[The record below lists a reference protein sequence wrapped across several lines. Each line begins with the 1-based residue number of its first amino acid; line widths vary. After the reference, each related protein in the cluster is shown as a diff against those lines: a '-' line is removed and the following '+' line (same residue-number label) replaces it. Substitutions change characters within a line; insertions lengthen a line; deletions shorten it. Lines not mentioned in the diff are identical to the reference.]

1 MFRVA
6 GTLLDRVRRGGVAVC
21 CTLPVAAEMG
31 FSRASACL
39 PLEKNNVSQGI
50 RVTTLFLVASYTIF
64 RIMIK
69 VCYWEAIFLLSMKY
83 GTGRHPLVPFALVV
97 NGYWKRYQVLMPLCF
112 LSSLARTCQYA
123 LSFDLESL
131 ESTHTHWEHAIF
143 NFRTSLRIMVQI
155 FAWVT

>member
-1 MFRVA
+1 MGYHYTNITEKRIRNAFSEQLQIAIISNAAIFRVA
-6 GTLLDRVRRGGVAVC
+6 VTLLDHVRRGGVAVC

-69 VCYWEAIFLLSMKY
+69 ACY
-83 GTGRHPLVPFALVV
+83 
-97 NGYWKRYQVLMPLCF
+97 
-112 LSSLARTCQYA
+112 
-123 LSFDLESL
+123 
-131 ESTHTHWEHAIF
+131 
-143 NFRTSLRIMVQI
+143 
-155 FAWVT
+155 